1 MASDVLW
8 YIIPR
13 DGLYPWEPE
22 GTREVD
28 YDYLKQVALAVDRLG
43 FSGAL
48 FATDLHDV
56 WVLGTAMAAHTRNLR
71 PLLAV
76 HPGLISPTLLAKMA
90 LTFDDLFDG
99 RLIIN
104 VVNGD
109 SRMMRAMGLFV
120 DHDDRYDLSSE
131 YWEVFKRLTA
141 GEIVTFEGKYVHV
154 ENAGAGGGIAP
165 VQLPHVPL
173 WFGGSSEPGLQM
185 AAKHIDVYLSWG
197 EPPALLQE
205 KINRLRS
212 LAAQHEREIRF
223 GMRVHL
229 IVRDTEKE
237 AWAHADHL
245 LRVTSADTLE
255 RMRFMSEGADSVG
268 AQRQFR
274 AHGGHLPD
282 QAKDI
287 EVYPNVWPGM
297 SLIRPGP
304 GTALVGSTEN
314 VVERIQEFESLGIE
328 TFILSGNPL
337 LEEAYRVAETVL
349 PKLGVRGPSSR
360 LSNGSLLSL
369 GTVPPNHTNDAKNEA
384 ETHAE
389 ERIGVTAQ

>member
-1 MASDVLW
+1 VASEFLW

-13 DGLYPWEPE
+13 DGEYPWEPD
-22 GTREVD
+22 GTRQVD
-28 YDYLKQVALAVDRLG
+28 YDYLKQVAGAVDRLG

-56 WVLGTAMAAHTRNLR
+56 WVLGTAIASHTKHLR

-109 SRMMRAMGLFV
+109 SRMMRQMGLFV
-120 DHDDRYDLSSE
+120 DHDDRYELSSE
-131 YWEVFKRLTA
+131 YWDVFKRLTA
-141 GEIVTFEGKYVHV
+141 GEIVNFEGKYVHV
-154 ENAGAGGGIAP
+154 ENAGLGAGIAP

-173 WFGGSSEPGLQM
+173 WFGGSSEAGLQM

-197 EPPALLQE
+197 EPPSLLQQ
-205 KINRLRS
+205 KIDRLRS
-212 LAAQHEREIRF
+212 LAEQNEHEIRF

-229 IVRDTEKE
+229 IVRDTEAE
-237 AWAHADHL
+237 AWAHADRL
-245 LRVTSADTLE
+245 LRVTSSDTLE
-255 RMRFMSEGADSVG
+255 RMKFMSEGADSVG
-268 AQRQFR
+268 MQRQFQ

-282 QAKDI
+282 RAKDI
-287 EVYPNVWPGM
+287 EVYPNVGPGM

-349 PKLGVRGPSSR
+349 PKLGVMSPSASR
-360 LSNGSLLSL
+360 LNNQSLFSMA
-369 GTVPPNHTNDAKNEA
+369 TPAK
-384 ETHAE
+384 
-389 ERIGVTAQ
+389 

>member
-1 MASDVLW
+1 M
-8 YIIPR
+8 
-13 DGLYPWEPE
+13 
-22 GTREVD
+22 D
-28 YDYLKQVALAVDRLG
+28 YDYLKQLAGAVDRLG
-43 FSGAL
+43 YTGAL

-56 WVLGTAMAAHTRNLR
+56 WVLGTAMASHTTNLR

-109 SRMMRAMGLFV
+109 SRMMRSMGLFV
-120 DHDDRYDLSSE
+120 DHDDRYELSGE
-131 YWEVFKRLTA
+131 YWEVFSRLTA
-141 GEIVTFEGKYVHV
+141 GEVVTFDGRYVHV
-154 ENAGAGGGIAP
+154 ENAGAGFGVAP
-165 VQLPHVPL
+165 VQRPHVPL

-197 EPPALLQE
+197 EPPALLAE
-205 KINRLRS
+205 KINRLRA
-212 LAAQHEREIRF
+212 LAARQEREIRF

-229 IVRDTEKE
+229 IVRDTEAE

-245 LRVTSADTLE
+245 LKVTSADTLE
-255 RMRFMSEGADSVG
+255 RMRFISGGADSVG
-268 AQRQFR
+268 AQRQFA
-274 AHGGHLPD
+274 AHGGQLPD
-282 QAKDI
+282 RAKDI

-297 SLIRPGP
+297 SLLRPGP
-304 GTALVGSTEN
+304 GTALVGSTDN

-349 PKLGVRGPSSR
+349 PKLGHVAPSSR
-360 LSNGSLLSL
+360 LDNQSLLTLVSPQASA
-369 GTVPPNHTNDAKNEA
+369 VS
-384 ETHAE
+384 
-389 ERIGVTAQ
+389 